1 MRAVDER
8 NVNRAQLL
16 FLASEISRLKLTTTD
31 KLLLSAVLPTAASQE
46 RLSQLL
52 AAHHQE
58 LDWPALV
65 RRADFHH
72 LAPLLRLNIT
82 NAGGH
87 LPAAAKDELAEIN
100 HTWAARHL
108 AYINEAARLITQLQA
123 AGIEALPLKG
133 AALMLGGYYP
143 RAGLRP
149 AQDIDLLVCPTNLER
164 ADRIV
169 AACGYAEIPGRSR
182 VRPRQRLANESNHL
196 WPRRGPSG
204 LVLELHH
211 RAFQYARRQRDFS
224 FAELRARATRQPTAA
239 GVDLL
244 LPATADL
251 ALHLVHHTIVDLQT
265 TRAILRTFADLHF
278 IFAREPQAR
287 TTMKEQALIFGFG
300 GAAHLADDALRLLAE
315 ATLVALDEAMHD
327 RPVALLLETALLEAT
342 LPVADAARLFEYFDF
357 GRQPLQK
364 LGNLWALLFT
374 PRAHLEQLY
383 GAPPKGSV
391 YLNYLRR
398 PFDLLRKFAAG
409 SFAPATLWRVWKLRR
424 LATRR

>member
-1 MRAVDER
+1 M
-8 NVNRAQLL
+8 
-16 FLASEISRLKLTTTD
+16 KLTATD
-31 KLLLSAVLPTAASQE
+31 KILLSAVLPTAASQK

-52 AAHHQE
+52 ADHHDK

-72 LAPLLRLNIT
+72 LAPSLRLNI
-82 NAGGH
+82 ADADGQ
-87 LPAAAKDELAEIN
+87 LPSTINNELAEIN
-100 HTWAARHL
+100 RVWAARHL
-108 AYINEAARLITQLQA
+108 AYINEAARLITTLQNEN
-123 AGIEALPLKG
+123 IEALPLKG

-143 RAGLRP
+143 RAGLRT
-149 AQDIDLLVCPTNLER
+149 AQDIDLLVAPRNLDR
-164 ADRIV
+164 ADQII
-169 AACGYAEIPGRSR
+169 AACGYLEIPGRSR

-196 WPRRGPSG
+196 WPRRAPSG

-211 RAFQYARRQRDFS
+211 RAFQYARRQQDFS
-224 FAELRARATRQPTAA
+224 FAELRHRATRQPTAA
-239 GVDLL
+239 GVELL
-244 LPATADL
+244 LPASHDL
-251 ALHLVHHTIVDLQT
+251 ALHLIHHTIVDLQT

-278 IFAREPQAR
+278 IFARTPPAR
-287 TTMKEQALIFGFG
+287 TLMQQQALRFGFG
-300 GAAHLADDALRLLAE
+300 GAAQLADAAWQLLAE
-315 ATLVALDEAMHD
+315 ATLAQLDEAMND
-327 RPVALLLETALLEAT
+327 PPLRLLLETALLEAT

-357 GRQPLQK
+357 RKQPLRK

-383 GAPPKGSV
+383 SAPPQGSV

-424 LATRR
+424 LAARK